1 MLCAFWVLLDYTV
14 LAGPFTFLYLLLGV
28 HSLKLI
34 FQWVEALVQD
44 L

>member
-1 MLCAFWVLLDYTV
+1 MLCAFGVLLDYTV
-14 LAGPFTFLYLLLGV
+14 LVGPFTFLYLLLGV

-34 FQWVEALVQD
+34 FQRVEALIQD